1 MARKSVEVN
10 SCLPGARSLAEAG
23 DKPYSGRQGQ
33 VRVLAGCIPC
43 NHDSCLAKG
52 LPACTSLKEVC
63 TTLRVWPSGLLG
75 VAWQYRTTGSLFPGG
90 WKRRVS
96 GPLKFREEEAMAS
109 TLSWRK
115 LQML

>member
-10 SCLPGARSLAEAG
+10 SCLPDARSLAEAG

-63 TTLRVWPSGLLG
+63 TTLRVWALGLAG
-75 VAWQYRTTGSLFPGG
+75 CSMAVQDYWFPVP
-90 WKRRVS
+90 RRMEEKS
-96 GPLKFREEEAMAS
+96 FRAP
-109 TLSWRK
+109 
-115 LQML
+115 QV